1 MRHNYSLM
9 RQLNTTKTNRQKRAE
24 AQGYFIS
31 IMVGATLAFLTVAA
45 LILTEAI
52 IWIGFAAES

>member
-1 MRHNYSLM
+1 M